1 MRRLGWLFLC
11 LGLAF
16 LPVRVEAVD
25 EVEVGSLIEEEVL
38 ESTDEASLAAEIVV
52 PVEEI
57 KEDLTQPEESKSRLE
72 QVLESQK
79 IERVWP
85 ENFLK
90 TTIRRAVGEG
100 VPANMFV
107 LLLLFPLV
115 AALVA
120 FSRNVIGIKGFGIF
134 TPAVVA
140 VAFLSTGVVTG
151 VLLFLVILLT
161 ATLARRILRKIRMQY
176 FPRMSIMIWAVS
188 MAVLGLLLV
197 SPWVNLI
204 DLKTV
209 GIFPILLFVL
219 LADPFIDAQI
229 HKSMRTA
236 MMMAV
241 ETVVLALLA
250 YLIMQ
255 SEWLQEMV
263 LLQPEITVVL
273 SLLVNF
279 LIGRYKG
286 LRLMEVYRFK
296 DLWRK

>member
-1 MRRLGWLFLC
+1 MRKLWVLFL
-11 LGLAF
+11 LLWGVF
-16 LPVRVEAVD
+16 LPGRVEAVD
-25 EVEVGSLIEEEVL
+25 VVLIEEEVL
-38 ESTDEASLAAEIVV
+38 ESTSEASLAADIVV

-57 KEDLTQPEESKSRLE
+57 KTDLTEPEESKPRLE
-72 QVLESQK
+72 QVLESQSV
-79 IERVWP
+79 ERVWP

-90 TTIRRAVGEG
+90 VAIRKAVTAG
-100 VPANMFV
+100 VPVNMFV

-115 AALVA
+115 TALVA
-120 FSRNVIGIKGFGIF
+120 FSRNVVGIKGFGIF

-161 ATLARRILRKIRMQY
+161 ATLSRRMLRKVRMQY

-188 MAVLGLLLV
+188 MSVLGLLLL
-197 SPWVNLI
+197 SPLVGLI
-204 DLKTV
+204 DLQTV
-209 GIFPILLFVL
+209 GIFPILLFIL

-236 MMMAV
+236 MMMAI

-250 YLIMQ
+250 FLIVK
-255 SEWLQEMV
+255 SEWLQKMV
-263 LLQPEITVVL
+263 LLQPEITMIS

-296 DLWRK
+296 DLWKK

>member
-1 MRRLGWLFLC
+1 MRKLGWLFLC
-11 LGLAF
+11 LVLVSF
-16 LPVRVEAVD
+16 PVRVEAVE
-25 EVEVGSLIEEEVL
+25 EVVMSEEVL
-38 ESTDEASLAAEIVV
+38 ESSEEASLAASVV
-52 PVEEI
+52 IEEV
-57 KEDLTQPEESKSRLE
+57 KADLTEPEESKSRLE
-72 QVLESQK
+72 QILDSQ
-79 IERVWP
+79 EVTRTWP

-90 TTIRRAVGEG
+90 VAIRKAVVAG

-107 LLLLFPLV
+107 LLLLLPLV

-134 TPAVVA
+134 TPAVVS

-151 VLLFLVILLT
+151 VLLFLVILLS
-161 ATLARRILRKIRMQY
+161 ATLVRKLLRKVRMQY
-176 FPRMSIMIWAVS
+176 FPRMSIVIWGVS
-188 MAVLGLLLV
+188 MSVLGLLLL
-197 SPWVNLI
+197 SPVVGLI

-209 GIFPILLFVL
+209 GIFQILLFVL

-236 MMMAV
+236 MMMAI

-250 YLIMQ
+250 FVILK
-255 SEWLQEMV
+255 SEWLQGMV
-263 LLQPEITVVL
+263 LLQPEITMAG

-296 DLWRK
+296 SLWMK

>member
-1 MRRLGWLFLC
+1 MRKLGLLFL
-11 LGLAF
+11 LLWGVF
-16 LPVRVEAVD
+16 LPGKVEAWGGVL
-25 EVEVGSLIEEEVL
+25 VEEEVL
-38 ESTDEASLAAEIVV
+38 ESTSEASLAADIVI

-57 KEDLTQPEESKSRLE
+57 KVDLTEPEESKSRLE
-72 QVLESQK
+72 QALESQTVD
-79 IERVWP
+79 RTWP

-90 TTIRRAVGEG
+90 MAIRGAVETG
-100 VPANMFV
+100 VPVNTFV

-120 FSRNVIGIKGFGIF
+120 FSRNVVGIKGFGIF

-140 VAFLSTGVVTG
+140 VAFLSTGVATG

-161 ATLARRILRKIRMQY
+161 ATLARRMLKKVKMQY

-188 MAVLGLLLV
+188 LSVLGLLLL
-197 SPWVNLI
+197 SPLVGLT
-204 DLKTV
+204 DLQTV

-236 MMMAV
+236 MMMAI

-250 YLIMQ
+250 FWIMKA
-255 SEWLQEMV
+255 EWLQEMV
-263 LLQPEITVVL
+263 LLQPEITMIS

-286 LRLMEVYRFK
+286 LRLMEAYRFK

>member
-1 MRRLGWLFLC
+1 
-11 LGLAF
+11 
-16 LPVRVEAVD
+16 
-25 EVEVGSLIEEEVL
+25 
-38 ESTDEASLAAEIVV
+38 
-52 PVEEI
+52 
-57 KEDLTQPEESKSRLE
+57 
-72 QVLESQK
+72 
-79 IERVWP
+79 
-85 ENFLK
+85 
-90 TTIRRAVGEG
+90 
-100 VPANMFV
+100 
-107 LLLLFPLV
+107 
-115 AALVA
+115 
-120 FSRNVIGIKGFGIF
+120 
-134 TPAVVA
+134 
-140 VAFLSTGVVTG
+140 
-151 VLLFLVILLT
+151 
-161 ATLARRILRKIRMQY
+161 
-176 FPRMSIMIWAVS
+176 